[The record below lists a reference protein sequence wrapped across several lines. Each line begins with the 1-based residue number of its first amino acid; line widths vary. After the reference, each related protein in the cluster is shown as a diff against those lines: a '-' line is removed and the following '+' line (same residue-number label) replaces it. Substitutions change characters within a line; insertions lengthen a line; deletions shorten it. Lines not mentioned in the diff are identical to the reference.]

1 MTPITPKPP
10 LKAGFA
16 LQFALAHAGA
26 FAGCLPVLTIL
37 VPLKAAEIDP
47 AGKAALLSWTVLC
60 GAMAA
65 SVVNIAAGAL
75 SDQTKSR
82 FGRRRPWI
90 VAGAAATIA
99 TYALIQRAGAAAELF
114 IAVMLFQTAF
124 NLFLPAL
131 VALLPDQ
138 VPDERKGVMAALLAL
153 GPPIGLGAGALIAGA
168 EGLSDAA
175 RYAAVAAVFLGSITP
190 LVIAWKEPP
199 QSAPT
204 QDSAARPAFDR
215 PSWDNFA
222 RVWTSRLFIQI
233 AVATSQGFMLF
244 FVGQSMSGRD
254 GFPDMP
260 PESLLGSVLFLS
272 TSISVATAL
281 IIGVVSDLI
290 GRRKHYVA
298 ASGALISLGLAVFA
312 LWPTWPGLLACQ
324 VIYGLGMGLY
334 SAAEVALAAELLP
347 SRENAARDLAIL
359 NLGNTLPQAMAPAL
373 ALAVISLADGEYS
386 ALFIIAA
393 TSAAIGGAVA
403 MRIRSVA

>member
-10 LKAGFA
+10 LKPGFA

-47 AGKAALLSWTVLC
+47 VGKASLLSWTVLY
-60 GAMAA
+60 GALAA
-65 SVVNIAAGAL
+65 SVINIAAGAL
-75 SDQTKSR
+75 SDVTKSR

-90 VAGAAATIA
+90 LAGAVATVA
-99 TYALIQRAGAAAELF
+99 TYALIQRADAAAELF

-175 RYAAVAAVFLGSITP
+175 RYAAVAAIFLGSIAP

-199 QSAPT
+199 QSAAT
-204 QDSAARPAFDR
+204 LNGAARPVSER

-222 RVWTSRLFIQI
+222 RVWVSRLLIQI

-244 FVGQSMSGRD
+244 FVGQAMSGRE

-260 PESLLGSVLFLS
+260 PESLLGAVLFLS
-272 TSISVATAL
+272 TAISIATAL
-281 IIGVVSDLI
+281 VIGVVSDLI
-290 GRRKHYVA
+290 GRRKYYVT
-298 ASGALISLGLAVFA
+298 ASGALIFLGLAIFA
-312 LWPTWPGLLACQ
+312 FWPTWPGLLACQ
-324 VIYGLGMGLY
+324 VVYGLGMGLY

-347 SRENAARDLAIL
+347 SQENAARDLAIL
-359 NLGNTLPQAMAPAL
+359 NLGNTLPQAIAPAL
-373 ALAVISLADGEYS
+373 ALAVISLAGGEYP

-393 TSAAIGGAVA
+393 TSAAIGGGVA
-403 MRIRSVA
+403 ARIRSVR